1 MGIELGSN
9 FDVKTTLPLDS
20 RLKVADS
27 TARDA
32 IVSGVRYEGMI
43 VYVVA
48 DATNFQLVGGI
59 ANGDWTKL
67 AGSGGGGGSSL
78 EWTIDTN
85 GPLPDYGF
93 FQNLFKFIQGEDQ
106 QLYAVYPVPLTYTA
120 GDQIKMRSK
129 IVSGETSTSTLD
141 FKTQTTLIGSTDQ
154 ITSTTNQH
162 TSTNGSIN
170 LSGTT
175 PDVPQLLECDLT
187 DADGKINSVSVSPGD
202 ILIIRLYRDDS
213 VATSTAP
220 ASFLPKTSEVFVP

>member
-48 DATNFQLVGGI
+48 DATNYQLIGGI
-59 ANGDWTKL
+59 TNGDWRKL
-67 AGSGGGGGSSL
+67 AGSGGGGSSL

-85 GPLPDYGF
+85 GALPDYGF
-93 FQNLFKFIQGEDQ
+93 FQNLFKFIYGEDQ
-106 QLYAVYPVPLTYTA
+106 QLYAVYPVPLSYSV

-187 DADGKINSVSVSPGD
+187 DASGQINGVDVLAGD
-202 ILIIRLYRDDS
+202 LLIIRLYRDDS
-213 VATSTAP
+213 VATSLVP

>member
-43 VYVVA
+43 VYVVSE
-48 DATNFQLVGGI
+48 ATNFQLVGGI

-93 FQNLFKFIQGEDQ
+93 FQNLFKFIYGEDQ
-106 QLYAVYPVPLTYTA
+106 QLYAVYPVPLSYSV
-120 GDQIKMRSK
+120 GDQIKMAAKVTSPD
-129 IVSGETSTSTLD
+129 TSTATLH
-141 FKTQTTLIGSTDQ
+141 FKTQTTLIVAGDHLN
-154 ITSTTNQH
+154 STTNQR
-162 TSTNGSIN
+162 TSTNAELN
-170 LSGTT
+170 LTMITS
-175 PDVPQLLECDLT
+175 DRALALECDLT

-202 ILIIRLYRDDS
+202 LLIIRLYRDDT
-213 VATSTAP
+213 VATSTVP